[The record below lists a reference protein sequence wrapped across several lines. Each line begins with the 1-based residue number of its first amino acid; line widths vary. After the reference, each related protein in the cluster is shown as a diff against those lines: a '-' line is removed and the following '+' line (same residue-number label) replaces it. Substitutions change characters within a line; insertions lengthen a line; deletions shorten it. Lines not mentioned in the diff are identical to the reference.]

1 MASMNKD
8 KGIARLIQ
16 GLRDPVSGLTHFIG
30 ALLSV
35 AGLVMLIIK
44 ASNPLKPWHLT
55 TYCVFGVGMILLY
68 TASTLYHWLPLSS
81 EGTARLRKI
90 DHMMIFVLI
99 AATYTPFCLIPLRGA
114 WGWGIFG
121 TVWTV
126 AILGIVFKIFWINAP
141 RWLTSVVYILMG
153 WIAIVGIGP
162 LVRTLQTGA
171 LLGLFGGG
179 VLYTIG
185 GIIYALKRP
194 DPIPHIFGFH
204 EVFHIF
210 VMLGTF
216 VHYVTVYRYIS
227 MSVER

>member
-1 MASMNKD
+1 MTKD

-68 TASTLYHWLPLSS
+68 TASTLYHWLPLSI

-126 AILGIVFKIFWINAP
+126 AIFGIVFKIFWINAP
-141 RWLTSVVYILMG
+141 RALTSVVYILMG

-162 LVRTLQTGA
+162 LVRTLQAGA
-171 LLGLFGGG
+171 LFGLFAGGL
-179 VLYTIG
+179 LYTIG

-194 DPIPHIFGFH
+194 NPIPRILGFH
-204 EVFHIF
+204 EIFHIF

-216 VHYVTVYRYIS
+216 AHYWTVYHYIS
-227 MSVER
+227 AFS

>member
-1 MASMNKD
+1 MESG
-8 KGIARLIQ
+8 KGISQMIR

-44 ASNPLKPWHLT
+44 AFNPLKPWHLT

-99 AATYTPFCLIPLRGA
+99 AATYTPICLVPLRGA

-121 TVWTV
+121 TVWAV
-126 AILGIVFKIFWINAP
+126 AIMGILFKVFWIHAP
-141 RWLTSVVYILMG
+141 RWLTSLIYLCMG
-153 WIAIVGIGP
+153 WIAVVGIVP
-162 LVRTLQTGA
+162 LVRTLQAGA
-171 LLGLFGGG
+171 LFWLFAGG
-179 VLYTIG
+179 VFYTIG

-204 EVFHIF
+204 EIFHIF
-210 VMLGTF
+210 VMLGTAAHF
-216 VHYVTVYRYIS
+216 WTLYRYVS
-227 MSVER
+227 AFA

>member
-1 MASMNKD
+1 MKKD
-8 KGIARLIQ
+8 NGIARLIQ

-68 TASTLYHWLPLSS
+68 TASTLYHWLPLTS

-99 AATYTPFCLIPLRGA
+99 AATYTPFCLIPLRGV

-121 TVWTV
+121 TVWAV
-126 AILGIVFKIFWINAP
+126 AIFGIVFKIFWINAP
-141 RWLTSVVYILMG
+141 RWLTTVVYILMG

-171 LLGLFGGG
+171 LFGLFAGG

-194 DPIPHIFGFH
+194 DPVPHIFGFH
-204 EVFHIF
+204 EIFHVF

-216 VHYVTVYRYIS
+216 AHYWTVYRYIS
-227 MSVER
+227 AFS

>member
-1 MASMNKD
+1 MKND

-30 ALLSV
+30 ALLAV
-35 AGLVMLIIK
+35 AGLVALIIK

-81 EGTARLRKI
+81 EGTAQLRKI

-114 WGWGIFG
+114 WGWSIFG
-121 TVWTV
+121 TVWAV
-126 AILGIVFKIFWINAP
+126 AIFGIVFKIFWINAP

-171 LLGLFGGG
+171 LFWLFAGG

-194 DPIPHIFGFH
+194 NPIPRFGFH
-204 EVFHIF
+204 EIFHVF

-216 VHYVTVYRYIS
+216 AHYWTVYRYLS
-227 MSVER
+227 AFS

>member
-1 MASMNKD
+1 MKKD
-8 KGIARLIQ
+8 KGIVRLIQ

-121 TVWTV
+121 TVWAV
-126 AILGIVFKIFWINAP
+126 AIFGIVFKIFWINAP
-141 RWLTSVVYILMG
+141 RALTSVVYILMG
-153 WIAIVGIGP
+153 WIAIVGVGP
-162 LVRTLQTGA
+162 LVRTLQAGA
-171 LLGLFGGG
+171 LFGLFAGG
-179 VLYTIG
+179 VLYTTG

-194 DPIPHIFGFH
+194 NPIPRILGFH
-204 EVFHIF
+204 EIFHIF

-216 VHYVTVYRYIS
+216 AHYWTVYRYIS
-227 MSVER
+227 AFS

>member
-1 MASMNKD
+1 MASMKKN

-81 EGTARLRKI
+81 EGTAWLRKI

-121 TVWTV
+121 TVWAV
-126 AILGIVFKIFWINAP
+126 AIFGIVFKIFWINAP
-141 RWLTSVVYILMG
+141 RALTSVVYILMG

-162 LVRTLQTGA
+162 LIRTLQAGA
-171 LLGLFGGG
+171 LFGLFAGG

-194 DPIPHIFGFH
+194 NPIPRILGFH
-204 EVFHIF
+204 EIFHIF

-216 VHYVTVYRYIS
+216 AHYWTVYRYIS
-227 MSVER
+227 AFS

>member
-1 MASMNKD
+1 MKKD
-8 KGIARLIQ
+8 KGIALLIQ

-44 ASNPLKPWHLT
+44 ASNPLKPWHLA
-55 TYCVFGVGMILLY
+55 TYCVFGAGMILLY

-81 EGTARLRKI
+81 EGPAGLRKI

-114 WGWGIFG
+114 WGWSIFG
-121 TVWTV
+121 TVWAV
-126 AILGIVFKIFWINAP
+126 AIFGIVFKIFWINAP
-141 RWLTSVVYILMG
+141 RALTSVVYILMG

-162 LVRTLQTGA
+162 LVRTLQAGA
-171 LLGLFGGG
+171 LFGLFAGGL
-179 VLYTIG
+179 LYTIG

-194 DPIPHIFGFH
+194 NPIPRILGFH
-204 EVFHIF
+204 EIFHIF

-216 VHYVTVYRYIS
+216 AHYWTVYHYIS
-227 MSVER
+227 AFS

>member
-1 MASMNKD
+1 MKND

-30 ALLSV
+30 ALLAV
-35 AGLVMLIIK
+35 AGLVALIIK

-81 EGTARLRKI
+81 EGTAQLRKI

-114 WGWGIFG
+114 WGWSIFG
-121 TVWTV
+121 TVWAV
-126 AILGIVFKIFWINAP
+126 AIFGIVFKIFWINAP

-171 LLGLFGGG
+171 LFWLFAGG

-194 DPIPHIFGFH
+194 NPIPRFW
-204 EVFHIF
+204 
-210 VMLGTF
+210 LP
-216 VHYVTVYRYIS
+216 
-227 MSVER
+227 

>member
-1 MASMNKD
+1 MASMKKD
-8 KGIARLIQ
+8 KGIGRLIQ

-30 ALLSV
+30 ALLAV
-35 AGLVMLIIK
+35 AGLVALIIK

-81 EGTARLRKI
+81 EGTAKLRKI

-114 WGWGIFG
+114 WGWSIFG
-121 TVWTV
+121 TVWAV
-126 AILGIVFKIFWINAP
+126 AIFGIMFKIFWINAP

-171 LLGLFGGG
+171 LFWLFTGG

-194 DPIPHIFGFH
+194 NPIPRIFGFH
-204 EVFHIF
+204 EIFHVF

-216 VHYVTVYRYIS
+216 AHYWTVYRYIS
-227 MSVER
+227 AFS

>member
-1 MASMNKD
+1 MASMKKD

-55 TYCVFGVGMILLY
+55 TYCVFGSGMILLY

-99 AATYTPFCLIPLRGA
+99 AATYTPFCLIPLRGV

-121 TVWTV
+121 AVWTV
-126 AILGIVFKIFWINAP
+126 AIFGIVFKIFWINAP
-141 RWLTSVVYILMG
+141 RALTTAVYILMG

-171 LLGLFGGG
+171 LFGLFAGG

-194 DPIPHIFGFH
+194 DPIPRILGFH
-204 EVFHIF
+204 EIFHIF

-216 VHYVTVYRYIS
+216 AHYWTVYHYIS
-227 MSVER
+227 AFS